1 VVHVVLNVWVVVV
14 PVSIVVFDIEVTVW
28 DSMSVTF
35 VEDML
40 ERSVLILNEVSK
52 RFRGKVGW

>member
-1 VVHVVLNVWVVVV
+1 MVHVVLNVWVVVV

-40 ERSVLILNEVSK
+40 
-52 RFRGKVGW
+52 

>member
-1 VVHVVLNVWVVVV
+1 MVHVVLNVWVVVV